1 MPIERTP
8 QQSPLQEYIEQ
19 NQRAQSPFLTNDNE
33 EPVEIIVGPEDG
45 EEVFSVE
52 SMELE
57 APSFDANLAEFMDDS
72 ELMSLGDEL
81 LEDFDNDKAARSEWV
96 ETYKDGLD
104 LLGIKIDER
113 SEPWNGACGVFH
125 PMLAEAAIKFQS
137 EMISETFPAQGP
149 VKARII
155 GKADRDTELA
165 AARVVQDMNYNLTER
180 MQEFRPEHEKMLWS
194 LSLAG
199 AAFKKVYFDPT
210 LNRQVSMFVPAEDI
224 YLPYGASSANTAER
238 ITHAMRKTKNEVK
251 KLQYAGFY
259 RDIELSEPGKE
270 INELRKRKDDD
281 SGLSAINDERYYIL
295 EIQAEL
301 DLLGFEDV
309 DPETGEPTGIAL
321 PYVVTI
327 EKSSGDVLAIRRNY
341 EEHDELKQPRQH
353 IVQYTYIPN
362 DSGPYGYG
370 LIHLIGG
377 FAKSAT
383 SILRQL
389 VDAGTL
395 SNLPGGFKT
404 NGLRVKGDDTPIMP
418 GEFRDVDVAS
428 GTMRD
433 NIMPLPYKE
442 PSATLFQLL
451 QNVVEEGRRLA
462 AVADVDFGKM
472 QGDAPVGTTLAILE
486 RTLKVMSA
494 VQARVHASM
503 AQEFKLIAALIRDYT
518 APTYSYVPDD
528 HAGAQAK
535 KEDYE
540 KTDIIPVSDPNAT
553 TMAQRIIQYQAA
565 VQLAQQAPQ
574 IYNLPLLH
582 RQMLEVMGIKDADKI
597 IEVEEDLKPVDP
609 VTENMQVLK
618 QKPVKAFIEQDHKAH
633 IQVHQAFMQDP
644 QVAQMVGQNQQAQ
657 AIMQAAQA
665 HLMEH
670 LGFAY
675 RQQVEQQLGVP
686 LPPPDQ
692 QMEPELEAQVAPL
705 LAQAAMQVQQQ
716 NTAQAQQAAAAQ
728 QAQDPVFQQQQ
739 MELQLRQQE
748 MQMKAQIEAAKL
760 ELQKEIAI
768 MDNQTKLAIQKDK
781 DTAEGAKLGFSTVKD
796 YILKGEERSH
806 GSAEKDKERAH
817 SSAEREVDRFHTAA
831 QATQQPKE
839 Q

>member
-8 QQSPLQEYIEQ
+8 QNSPLQDFIEQ
-19 NQRAQSPFLTNDNE
+19 NQRAQSPFLTESDDQ
-33 EPVEIIVGPEDG
+33 PIEITIGPEDG
-45 EEVFSVE
+45 EEVVDIEMSE
-52 SMELE
+52 IE
-57 APSFDANLAEFMDDS
+57 APSFDANLAEFMDEGDLTS
-72 ELMSLGDEL
+72 LSSDLMD
-81 LEDFDNDKAARSEWV
+81 DFENDKASRKEWE
-96 ETYKDGLD
+96 ETYKTGLD
-104 LLGIKIDER
+104 LLGIKIEER
-113 SEPWNGACGVFH
+113 SEPWDGACGVYH
-125 PMLAEAAIKFQS
+125 PMLTEAAIRFQS

-155 GKADRDTELA
+155 GKADREVERA
-165 AARVVQDMNYNLTER
+165 AQRVVQDMNFQLTEK
-180 MQEFRPEHEKMLWS
+180 MVEFRPEHEKMLWS

-199 AAFKKVYFDPT
+199 ASFKKVYFDPSI
-210 LNRQVSMFVPAEDI
+210 NRQVSMFVPAEDI
-224 YLPYGASSANTAER
+224 YLSYGASNANNAER
-238 ITHAMRKTKNEVK
+238 ITHLMRKTKNEVR

-259 RDIELSEPGKE
+259 RDVELSAPTKD
-270 INELRKRKDDD
+270 INDIQRRKDEDA
-281 SGLSAINDERYYIL
+281 GFSAIKDDRYQLL
-295 EIQAEL
+295 EMQVEL
-301 DLLGFEDV
+301 DLPGFEDT
-309 DPETGEPTGIAL
+309 DPETDEETGIAL
-321 PYVVTI
+321 PYVVTL
-327 EKSSGDVLAIRRNY
+327 EKSSGEILAIRRNY

-377 FAKSAT
+377 FAKGAT

-404 NGLRVKGDDTPIMP
+404 KGLRVKGDDTPIMP

-442 PSATLFQLL
+442 PSATLYQLL

-462 AVADVDFGKM
+462 AVADVDFGKI
-472 QGDAPVGTTLAILE
+472 QGEAPVGTTLAILE

-518 APTYSYVPDD
+518 APIYSYIPDD

-565 VQLAQQAPQ
+565 IQLAQQAPQ

-597 IEVEEDLKPVDP
+597 VETEEDFKPTDP
-609 VTENMQVLK
+609 VTENMEMLK
-618 QKPVKAFIEQDHKAH
+618 MKGAKAFIDQNHDAH
-633 IQVHQAFMQDP
+633 IAVHNAFLQNP
-644 QVAQMVGQNQQAQ
+644 QIAQQMGQNPQAQ
-657 AIMQAAQA
+657 AIMQAFQA
-665 HLMEH
+665 HIAEH
-670 LGFAY
+670 VGFAY
-675 RQQVEQQLGVP
+675 RKQIEVQLGVP
-686 LPPPDQ
+686 LPPPDEE
-692 QMEPELEAQVAPL
+692 MSPELEAQVAPL
-705 LAQAAMQVQQQ
+705 LAQASQQVLANAQQQ
-716 NTAQAQQAAAAQ
+716 AQAQAAQQAA
-728 QAQDPVFQQQQ
+728 QDPVVQQQQ
-739 MELQLRQQE
+739 QELQLKQQE
-748 MQMKAQIEAAKL
+748 LADK
-760 ELQKEIAI
+760 KEIE
-768 MDNQTKLAIQKDK
+768 LAKIQKDLIIADKVDATKIQIQEMK
-781 DTAEGAKLGFSTVKD
+781 DHATGFQTGFNAITKV
-796 YILKGEERSH
+796 
-806 GSAEKDKERAH
+806 
-817 SSAEREVDRFHTAA
+817 AEREHGSSEKNKDREFSAFQAA
-831 QATQQPKE
+831 QPKE
-839 Q
+839 